1 MSTAEDE
8 LPIWVRPEPGTRRP
22 RFTRDQLAA
31 AALRI
36 ADTEGFDAVSMRR
49 VAAELGAGTM
59 TLYHYVRT
67 KEDLVTLMDD
77 AVMGQL
83 LLPPEELRG
92 GWRAALTAVSRRTR
106 EVLSG
111 HPWSLTETHGA
122 RFGPNAMRHFEQS
135 LAALDGLALPAVA
148 KFELLTVVDGYVH
161 GHALQAA
168 EVKTRT
174 TTAHDPQLVAA
185 VQEFGQRQLAT
196 GAFPLTEALMAELA
210 AGGEGIGERL
220 GGDEPFERGLAA
232 LLDGLARR
240 LDLP

>member
-1 MSTAEDE
+1 MSTADDE

-106 EVLSG
+106 DVLAD
-111 HPWSLTETHGA
+111 HPWSLTEMHGA

-135 LAALDGLALPAVA
+135 LAALDGLPLPAVA
-148 KFELLTVVDGYVH
+148 KFELLTAVDGYVH

-168 EVKTRT
+168 EVRTRT
-174 TTAHDPQLVAA
+174 SAATDPQLVAA
-185 VQEFGQRQLAT
+185 VEAFAKRQLAT
-196 GAFPLTEALMAELA
+196 GAFPHTEALMAELD
-210 AGGEGIGERL
+210 GGGIGDRL
-220 GGDEPFERGLAA
+220 TGDGPFERGLAA

-240 LDLP
+240 FDLPG